1 MSGESDKKKKK
12 KGKKKSAQPFFSVS
26 VAPPPIVISDDDDD
40 DFEKPPPRRRQPPP
54 QPVVVISDDDDDFE
68 RPPPPSHPL
77 PPHRGPPRVLAYESD
92 DEGRTKPPLQKRF
105 KLHPDVLSSVV
116 LVKEEDD
123 EPQPGVKL
131 LYDRI
136 LTRIEHAKARPY
148 TYIPEPPLFG
158 QPIGYSSLW
167 DRLRM
172 NGVGSRE
179 VTLAMDARNLQGH
192 VSSAV
197 TIWMIP
203 LLRRYCAEILATV
216 VHPRDPKFN
225 QDCIRLT
232 PKHTYEVGG
241 VDSPTVTNWRDLMR
255 MDRVIMIASIYV
267 PLTRFPYFGY
277 KPEQNNF
284 KAIHHS
290 ICLVY
295 TPASRELYVYDSS
308 NIISSRI
315 TNLHVSLG
323 RSLYDAVEHTTPSR
337 LKEFQTLMSNLK
349 LYASP
354 DLDIIDNSI
363 KIKLVNCTYQYPSD
377 YMGDCSLF
385 SIWNTLWW
393 LCNPFTP
400 LTTSPPPIPLH
411 SPVAFYD
418 YCKRCITA
426 GYLVK
431 FPEEINKAL
440 FPNGALF

>member
-12 KGKKKSAQPFFSVS
+12 KSAQPFFSVS
-26 VAPPPIVISDDDDD
+26 IAPPPMIVISDDDD
-40 DFEKPPPRRRQPPP
+40 DFEKPPPRRRPPP
-54 QPVVVISDDDDDFE
+54 PRAAAVSSDDDDFE
-68 RPPPPSHPL
+68 HPPPP
-77 PPHRGPPRVLAYESD
+77 PPRRRAPPRVLAYESD
-92 DEGRTKPPLQKRF
+92 DEGRPKPPLQKRF
-105 KLHPDVLSSVV
+105 KLHPEAWGKTV
-116 LVKEEDD
+116 LVKDKPPGEDD
-123 EPQPGVKL
+123 EPQPGVER
-131 LYDRI
+131 LYERI
-136 LTRIEHAKARPY
+136 LSRFQHTKDRPY
-148 TYIPEPPLFG
+148 TYIPEPDLFAR
-158 QPIGYSSLW
+158 PIGYSSIW
-167 DRLRM
+167 DRLRR
-172 NGVGSRE
+172 NGVSSRE
-179 VTLAMDARNLQGH
+179 VTLAMDAWNLQGH

-203 LLRRYCAEILATV
+203 LLRRYNAEILASV
-216 VHPRDPKFN
+216 IHPRDPKFN

-232 PKHTYEVGG
+232 PKNTNEAGG
-241 VDSPTVTNWRDLMR
+241 VNTPTVTIWRELMK
-255 MDRVIMIASIYV
+255 MDRVIMMATIYV
-267 PLTRFPYFGY
+267 PLARFPYFGY

-308 NIISSRI
+308 RIISSRI

-337 LKEFQTLMSNLK
+337 LKELQTLMAHLK

-363 KIKLVNCTYQYPSD
+363 TIKLVDCTYQYPSD

-431 FPEEINKAL
+431 FPEEVSKAL
-440 FPNGALF
+440 FPHGELF